1 MDILAHLA
9 HQQWKKEQ
17 LRALRC
23 ENLKKGLQVRHAKK
37 TARETMLKK
46 RADAIRR
53 YHAAQKAQKAQAV
66 LEYDTEPEDE
76 IIETDE

>member
-23 ENLKKGLQVRHAKK
+23 KNLEKGLQVRRAKK

-53 YHAAQKAQKAQAV
+53 YHAAQKAQKALDV
-66 LEYDTEPEDE
+66 DTEPEDE